1 MDAWIRTAV
10 GLGTVVA
17 VVGVPLVLVLV
28 VTGRWNPM
36 KALLG
41 LWGAANPL
49 RQDSCP
55 TCLI

>member
-41 LWGAANPL
+41 HHPWPRNCSVSLL
-49 RQDSCP
+49 
-55 TCLI
+55 